1 MIFKIFYYQFP
12 FSPKPVLVAFIFI
25 KMNAIISLSENKGD
39 CKGNRVATESDN
51 LYAIIVG
58 KACNNK
64 GVRI

>member
-1 MIFKIFYYQFP
+1 M
-12 FSPKPVLVAFIFI
+12 
-25 KMNAIISLSENKGD
+25 KMGAIISLSENNGD
-39 CKGNRVATESDN
+39 FKGNRVATESDN